1 MSSWE
6 HDRDS
11 TRVCLDT
18 LLGVVVVVA
27 VAVADGGCL
36 TTNPAAF
43 VHPTGEELTVMGSGD
58 DFGFTQGSRA
68 IDEQDFYHVA
78 GDAGA
83 VASIQQRRRVLVGDQ
98 LAWQAVG
105 LASIGGIVVGGGV
118 MAGGIVW
125 TAESGPVGL
134 LALLPGVGL
143 LMGSVIAVPLA
154 YVYAD
159 DAAGMMSSPM
169 LSRSRAVAT
178 ANRYNKRLDADRA
191 DRPRR
196 RQRRPRLPPGKWTRR
211 A

>member
-6 HDRDS
+6 PDRISSRDG
-11 TRVCLDT
+11 LDI
-18 LLGVVVVVA
+18 LLGIVVVVA
-27 VAVADGGCL
+27 VAMVDVGCL
-36 TTNPAAF
+36 TTNPAASAY
-43 VHPTGEELTVMGSGD
+43 PTGEELTVTSRGD
-58 DFGFTQGSRA
+58 DFGFTQGSRP

-78 GDAGA
+78 GDDDA
-83 VASIQQRRRVLVGDQ
+83 VATIRQRRRVLVGDQ

-125 TAESGPVGL
+125 TSESGPVGL

-159 DAAGMMSSPM
+159 DAAGMMSSPV
-169 LSRSRAVAT
+169 LSRSRAVSA
-178 ANRYNKRLDADRA
+178 AKRYNQRLDADGA

-196 RQRRPRLPPGKWTRR
+196 RPRRPRLPPGKRTRR